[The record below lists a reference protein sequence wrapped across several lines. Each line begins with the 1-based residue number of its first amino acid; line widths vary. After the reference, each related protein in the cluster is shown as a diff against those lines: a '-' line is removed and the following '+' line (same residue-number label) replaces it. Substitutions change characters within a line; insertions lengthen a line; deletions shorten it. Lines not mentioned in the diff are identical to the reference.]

1 MARDAW
7 YFLLPVLLLAGIAF
21 AFGLLW
27 PGLILLFLAG
37 FVAFFFR
44 DPEREVPTGTE
55 SAVSPADGRV
65 IGVEPTGQGL
75 RLSIF
80 MSVFNV
86 HVNRAP
92 IGGEIVRQEYKKGKF
107 LLAFDARASVEN
119 EQLVFTIRGD
129 RELTFALIAGILA
142 RRIVPWKKPGDKV
155 NKGDRIA
162 LIRFGSRV
170 DMMLPPDCEVLVRKG
185 EKVYAGRSVVARWR
199 ESREPGI

>member
-7 YFLLPVLLLAGIAF
+7 YFLVPLILLAGVAF
-21 AFGLLW
+21 AFALWW
-27 PGLILLFLAG
+27 PGLILLLLAG
-37 FVAFFFR
+37 FVVFFFR
-44 DPEREVPTGTE
+44 DPERDVPDGVD

-65 IGVEPTGQGL
+65 IAIEPTEQGH

-80 MSVFNV
+80 LSVFNV

-92 IGGEIVRQEYKKGKF
+92 IGGEITREEYKKGKF

-119 EQLVFTIRGD
+119 EQLIFTIRGE

-142 RRIVPWKKPGDKV
+142 RRIVPWKKLGDKV
-155 NKGDRIA
+155 SKGDRIA

-170 DMMLPPDCEVLVRKG
+170 DMMLPPDCEVMVRKG
-185 EKVYAGRSVVARWR
+185 EKVYAGRSIIARWR
-199 ESREPGI
+199 EKA

>member
-7 YFLLPVLLLAGIAF
+7 YFLLPVIILSLLAF
-21 AFGLLW
+21 AFGLWL
-27 PGLILLFLAG
+27 PGLILVFLAA
-37 FVAFFFR
+37 FIVFFFR
-44 DPEREVPTGTE
+44 DPDRTVPDGPET
-55 SAVSPADGRV
+55 AVSPADGRV
-65 IGVEPTGQGL
+65 ISIEPVEQGH

-80 MSVFNV
+80 LSVFNV

-92 IGGEIVRQEYKKGKF
+92 IGGEIVREDYKKGKF

-119 EQLVFTIRGD
+119 EQLVFTIRGE

-142 RRIVPWKKPGDKV
+142 RRIVPWKKVGEKV

-170 DMMLPPDCEVLVRKG
+170 DMILPPDCEILVRKG
-185 EKVYAGRSVVARWR
+185 EKVYAGRSIIARWR
-199 ESREPGI
+199 EKP

>member
-7 YFLLPVLLLAGIAF
+7 YFLVPLIILAGVAF
-21 AFGLLW
+21 VFGLWW
-27 PGLILLFLAG
+27 PGLILIFLAG

-44 DPEREVPTGTE
+44 DPERDVPAGIE

-65 IGVEPTGQGL
+65 IAIEPAEQGH

-80 MSVFNV
+80 LSVFNV

-92 IGGEIVRQEYKKGKF
+92 IGGEIIREEYRKGKF

-119 EQLVFTIRGD
+119 EQLIFTIRGE

-170 DMMLPPDCEVLVRKG
+170 DMMLPPDCEIMVRKG
-185 EKVYAGRSVVARWR
+185 EKVYAGRSVIAKWR
-199 ESREPGI
+199 EKA

>member
-7 YFLLPVLLLAGIAF
+7 YFLLPVIILSLLAF
-21 AFGLLW
+21 AFGLWL
-27 PGLILLFLAG
+27 PGLILVFLAA
-37 FVAFFFR
+37 FIVFFFR
-44 DPEREVPTGTE
+44 DPDRTVPDGPET
-55 SAVSPADGRV
+55 AVSPADGRV
-65 IGVEPTGQGL
+65 ISIEPVEQGH

-80 MSVFNV
+80 LSVFNV

-92 IGGEIVRQEYKKGKF
+92 IGGEIVREDYKKGKF

-119 EQLVFTIRGD
+119 EQLVFTIRGE

-142 RRIVPWKKPGDKV
+142 RRIVPWKKVGEKV

-170 DMMLPPDCEVLVRKG
+170 DMILPPDCEILVRKG
-185 EKVYAGRSVVARWR
+185 EKVYAGRSVIARWR
-199 ESREPGI
+199 EKP

>member
-7 YFLLPVLLLAGIAF
+7 YFLVPLIVLAGVAF
-21 AFGLLW
+21 AFGLWW
-27 PGLILLFLAG
+27 PGLVLLLLAG

-44 DPEREVPTGTE
+44 DPERDVPLGVE

-65 IGVEPTGQGL
+65 IAIEPTEQGH

-80 MSVFNV
+80 LSVFNV

-92 IGGEIVRQEYKKGKF
+92 IAGEITREEYKKGKF

-119 EQLVFTIRGD
+119 EQLIFTIRGE

-142 RRIVPWKKPGDKV
+142 RRIVPWKKLGDKV
-155 NKGDRIA
+155 SKGDRIA

-170 DMMLPPDCEVLVRKG
+170 DMMLPSDCEIVVRKG
-185 EKVYAGRSVVARWR
+185 EKVYAGRSIVARWR
-199 ESREPGI
+199 EKA

>member
-7 YFLLPVLLLAGIAF
+7 YFLLPLLVLASVALV
-21 AFGLLW
+21 FGLW
-27 PGLILLFLAG
+27 VPGLILLFLGG
-37 FVAFFFR
+37 FVVFFFR
-44 DPEREVPTGTE
+44 DPDRSVPVGVET
-55 SAVSPADGRV
+55 AVSPADGRV
-65 IGVEPTGQGL
+65 ISIEPAEHGH

-80 MSVFNV
+80 LSVFNV

-92 IGGEIVRQEYKKGKF
+92 IGGEIVREEYKKGKF

-119 EQLVFTIRGD
+119 EQLVFTIRGE

-142 RRIVPWKKPGDKV
+142 RRIVPWKKLGEKV

-170 DMMLPPDCEVLVRKG
+170 DMMIPPDCEILVRKG
-185 EKVYAGRSVVARWR
+185 EKVYAGRSIIARWR
-199 ESREPGI
+199 EKP